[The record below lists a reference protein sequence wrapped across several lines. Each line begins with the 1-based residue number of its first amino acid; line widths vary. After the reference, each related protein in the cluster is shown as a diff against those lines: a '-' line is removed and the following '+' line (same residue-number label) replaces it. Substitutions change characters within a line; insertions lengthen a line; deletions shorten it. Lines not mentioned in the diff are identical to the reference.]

1 MTDHQFRQ
9 LLETLKGI
17 DGSLAA
23 IARAMTGAT
32 ESTEEPTDTSLL
44 DAIERGRLFNPD

>member
-9 LLETLKGI
+9 LLDTLKGI

-32 ESTEEPTDTSLL
+32 DDDGDTSLL
-44 DAIERGRLFNPD
+44 DAIERGRLFGRD

>member
-9 LLETLKGI
+9 LLDTLKGI

-32 ESTEEPTDTSLL
+32 TDDDGDTSLL
-44 DAIERGRLFNPD
+44 DAIERGRLFGRD